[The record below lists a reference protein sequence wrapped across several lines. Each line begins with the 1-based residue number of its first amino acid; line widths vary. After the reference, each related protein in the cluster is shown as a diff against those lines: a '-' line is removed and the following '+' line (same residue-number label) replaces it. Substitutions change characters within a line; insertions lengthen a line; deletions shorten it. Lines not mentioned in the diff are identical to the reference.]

1 MSSMASSYVRLAGN
15 LFVSSVL
22 ASMLAFAS
30 FSQTSPTPKSAQPSQ
45 SHPVEGSYSVTATS
59 AELGTI
65 NFLMALKRNGEK
77 WIGEVKDSPT
87 PLSFSTVIVDESN
100 KIKIVGDASG
110 TALTIN
116 GKLDEDKITGDWAAG
131 DIKGTWTAEKRKDEE
146 LKPGEKSLAST
157 SGSGSYTSSTS
168 AAAAAGLEG
177 AYDATVV
184 ADGQGELT
192 FTLLIKRDG
201 EQLVTEVEGAGD
213 LNITSIA
220 VKEPDEVRL
229 TATYQGQG
237 PIPLNGKRNGNEL
250 GGKWMAGPFS
260 GTWSAKKKSSQK

>member
-1 MSSMASSYVRLAGN
+1 MVSSFVRLTGN
-15 LFVSSVL
+15 LLVSSVL
-22 ASMLAFAS
+22 TLILAFAS
-30 FSQTSPTPKSAQPSQ
+30 FSQSPQPPQPSQPSQ

-77 WIGEVKDSPT
+77 WTGEVKDSPT
-87 PLSFSTVIVDESN
+87 PLTFSTITVDEGN
-100 KIKIVGDASG
+100 KVKIVGDASG

-116 GKLDEDKITGDWAAG
+116 GKLDGSKLTGDWAAG

-146 LKPGEKSLAST
+146 LKPGENSVAST
-157 SGSGSYTSSTS
+157 SGSGGYTSSSS
-168 AAAAAGLEG
+168 ATAAAGLEG

-201 EQLVTEVEGAGD
+201 EQLVTEVEGGGD
-213 LNITSIA
+213 LNITGIA
-220 VKEPDEVRL
+220 VKDPDEVKL

-250 GGKWMAGPFS
+250 AGKWAAGPFS